1 MLARDAVQKGRERV
15 DHLSVGSIKFQ
26 QFAWGHRI
34 RELVLAFS
42 PAMRRTMSDNG
53 AGRTLDTVL
62 AIAVQVGGGELTA
75 ESDLIAAGF
84 DSIAIIELATRLTDE
99 FGVPCDIDDV
109 FDATSVAELAAVLD
123 GRLEG
128 ARAR

>member
-1 MLARDAVQKGRERV
+1 
-15 DHLSVGSIKFQ
+15 
-26 QFAWGHRI
+26 
-34 RELVLAFS
+34 
-42 PAMRRTMSDNG
+42 MSDNG

-84 DSIAIIELATRLTDE
+84 DSIALIELATRLTDE
-99 FGVPCDIDDV
+99 FGVPCGIDDV

-128 ARAR
+128 ARSR